1 MKVMFSSVAVNRQ
14 PEVEDIHNSVF
25 EYPMKY
31 GVITLA
37 TSKGGAGKSTLARAL
52 AAHWHGIGLH
62 PALIDA
68 DPQRGLAAR
77 HNPHGLLGKVPL
89 HEEPEERVGDLI
101 EDLKAR
107 HRPVIVDTAGFRNR
121 TAVAALVSSDLAL
134 IPLKPSAEDAEGA
147 MATFDLI
154 NELNATPERAGRPVT
169 IAMVLTMTLR
179 STLIARHVRRQLE
192 DAQMPLLQAEMAHR
206 VSYPEAG
213 IEGLS
218 PSVVDPDG
226 AAARDIAA
234 IVHEIMKL
242 GKAKARSSS
251 TAGA

>member
-1 MKVMFSSVAVNRQ
+1 
-14 PEVEDIHNSVF
+14 
-25 EYPMKY
+25 MKY
-31 GVITLA
+31 TVITLA

-52 AAHWHGIGLH
+52 AAHWLGIGLR

-77 HNPHGLLGKVPL
+77 HNRDGLLGRIPM

-101 EDLKAR
+101 EEMKVK
-107 HRPVIVDTAGFRNR
+107 HQPVIVDTAGFRNR
-121 TAVAALVSSDLAL
+121 TAVTALVSSDLAL

-154 NELNATPERAGRPVT
+154 RELNSTPERGGRP
-169 IAMVLTMTLR
+169 IAVALVLTMTLR

-192 DAQMPLLQAEMAHR
+192 EAGMPLLKAEMAHR

-218 PSVVDPDG
+218 PSVTEPDG

-234 IVHEIMKL
+234 IVHEVMGL
-242 GKAKARSSS
+242 GDKDTRSPAR
-251 TAGA
+251 TQA